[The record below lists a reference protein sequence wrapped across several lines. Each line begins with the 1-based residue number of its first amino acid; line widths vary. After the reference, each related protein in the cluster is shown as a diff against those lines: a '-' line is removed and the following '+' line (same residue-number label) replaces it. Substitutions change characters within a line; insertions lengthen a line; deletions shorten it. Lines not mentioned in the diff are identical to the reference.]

1 VRQEWFAGEHH
12 MRCPTPAQATPRK
25 RHGPD
30 STLVLQRR
38 TGESLFMF
46 SGDVHPGVEG
56 APVVPALS
64 GLVKITVVGVDG
76 DTVTLAV
83 TGPDDLPVRA
93 EEGGGPA
100 A

>member
-1 VRQEWFAGEHH
+1 
-12 MRCPTPAQATPRK
+12 
-25 RHGPD
+25 
-30 STLVLQRR
+30 
-38 TGESLFMF
+38 MF

-56 APVVPALS
+56 APVVPAFS